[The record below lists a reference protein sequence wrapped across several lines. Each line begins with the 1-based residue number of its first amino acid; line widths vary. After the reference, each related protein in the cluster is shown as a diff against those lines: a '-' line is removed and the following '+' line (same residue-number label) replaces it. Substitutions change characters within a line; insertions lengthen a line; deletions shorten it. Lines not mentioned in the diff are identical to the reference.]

1 MGETS
6 ALWFLRFVLIV
17 TSVLVFALAADL
29 GKDGVLFV
37 FWRRTLLVF
46 FVGGIALALLCT
58 ATFMSRVP
66 LTGDTAKRV
75 ALQRVPKFLLHLG
88 RLNLLGFSLC
98 AAALFF
104 IYLGPF
110 GETFKSLPARFLVL
124 WVASL
129 GAAIFLCA
137 WRDDVTPRWL
147 ERTLFSL
154 ILFSFLYQIAAS
166 LPALSL
172 SPFSLGWS
180 ESTRY
185 YHASLLL
192 SQKFYDQSLTPF
204 YQDLTRYILEAVPLL
219 LPHPSLFSA
228 RLWETTLKFIMPA
241 LAVVLVLRRIAVPRA
256 LQLSLL
262 LWGTLFLLQGP
273 VYFYLLFCAIPI
285 LAFYD
290 SQRRPA
296 LSIIAL
302 IIASIWAGLSRVNW
316 IPVPPMLAIALYLL
330 EKPIAQKNIFRY
342 LAPPALYTFIG
353 IGAAYLARQWYLDI
367 SQISPAMFNMAFH
380 SDMLWYRLF
389 PSALNAWGILPSAL
403 VLSAPL
409 VILAVQHLRQRNAH
423 WHPIR
428 LLGLGSIL
436 LVMFIGGIIVS
447 AKIGGGSN
455 LHNLDGFLTLAL
467 PIGLYILTNRFVPDA
482 EAGAPSQTWSPLK
495 VTLTV
500 LAVSVFTVSVGY
512 PALPSSDR
520 HEDDLAALQKLVNE
534 TLANGGEVL
543 FISQRQLLTFDLIHG
558 VPLIPIYDNIDLME
572 FAMTNYRPS
581 IDQFHAD
588 MAAQRYALIIAP
600 IPPGQL
606 QDTDDAFG
614 EENNAWAKRV
624 SIPMLRE
631 YKILMTF
638 ESGDFVVLIPD
649 S

>member
-1 MGETS
+1 M
-6 ALWFLRFVLIV
+6 V
-17 TSVLVFALAADL
+17 TSGLLFALAVDL
-29 GKDGVLFV
+29 GQDGVLFV

-46 FVGGIALALLCT
+46 FVGGIALALALLCT
-58 ATFMSRVP
+58 ATRFAVSPVKGKRNINVTVP
-66 LTGDTAKRV
+66 D
-75 ALQRVPKFLLHLG
+75 FLLKLG

-110 GETFKSLPARFLVL
+110 GATFKSLPARLLVL
-124 WVASL
+124 WFASL
-129 GAAIFLCA
+129 SAAIFLCA
-137 WRDDVTPRWL
+137 WRDGPSAPRWL

-154 ILFSFLYQIAAS
+154 ITFSFLYQIAAS

-192 SQKFYDQSLTPF
+192 SQKIYGQSLAPF
-204 YQDLTRYILEAVPLL
+204 YQDLTRYILEAIPLL
-219 LPHPSLFSA
+219 LPHPSLFLE
-228 RLWETTLKFIMPA
+228 RLWETALKFIMPA
-241 LAVVLVLRRIAVPRA
+241 LTVALTLRRLSISRATRA
-256 LQLSLL
+256 LWLTLL
-262 LWGTLFLLQGP
+262 LCGTLFLLQGP

-290 SQRRPA
+290 PQRRPA
-296 LSIIAL
+296 LSISAL
-302 IIASIWAGLSRVNW
+302 IFASIWAGLSRVNW

-330 EKPIAQKNIFRY
+330 EKPIAGKNIFRY
-342 LAPPALYTFIG
+342 LAPPALYTVIG
-353 IGAAYLARQWYLDI
+353 LGVAYLARQWYLDT
-367 SQISPAMFNMAFH
+367 SQISTAMFNMAFH

-389 PSALNAWGILPSAL
+389 PSALNAWGIFPSAL
-403 VLSAPL
+403 VMSLPL
-409 VILAVQHLRQRNAH
+409 IIFAIQHARQSNAR
-423 WHPIR
+423 WHFVR
-428 LLGLGSIL
+428 LLGIGAIL
-436 LVMFIGGIIVS
+436 FVMFAGGIIVS

-455 LHNLDGFLTLAL
+455 LHNLDGYLTLAL
-467 PIGLYILTNRFVPDA
+467 PIGLYLLASRFVPDTK
-482 EAGAPSQTWSPLK
+482 AGAPSQTWSPLK

-500 LAVSVFTVSVGY
+500 LAVSVFTVSQAY
-512 PALPSSDR
+512 PALPSLDR
-520 HEDDLAALQKLVNE
+520 HEDELAALQQLVDE

-543 FISQRQLLTFDLIHG
+543 FISQRHLLTFGLISG
-558 VPLIPIYDNIDLME
+558 VPLIPVYDNIDLME

-588 MAAQRYALIIAP
+588 IESHRYALIIAP

-606 QDTDDAFG
+606 QDTDSAFS

-624 SIPMLRE
+624 SIPMLRN

-638 ESGDFVVLIPD
+638 ESGDFVVLVPD
-649 S
+649 L